1 MQRLVYVVSALS
13 AKGADQHIIGLRA
26 QRGAEGRRSLPAHPP
41 LGGSVSPTPAHAA
54 RGYPHLEG
62 RASASDALLGGH
74 RLSIES
80 YRERHVGAE
89 DRQGVDRAAS
99 DARQWR
105 ECVRHEVGGHG
116 EGDSLRSRRSAC
128 GGGHGMT
135 PLQLLS
141 EALRHQRSGAA
152 HGGAEAELGWLHL
165 GRVDDERDI
174 AWRSSLTPWRSR
186 SGQNGTP

>member
-1 MQRLVYVVSALS
+1 M
-13 AKGADQHIIGLRA
+13 
-26 QRGAEGRRSLPAHPP
+26 
-41 LGGSVSPTPAHAA
+41 SPTPAHAA

-105 ECVRHEVGGHG
+105 ECVLHEVGGHG

-165 GRVDDERDI
+165 GRVDDEGGHRVALEPDAVALAI
-174 AWRSSLTPWRSR
+174 RSEWDALTGDDCALVP
-186 SGQNGTP
+186 

>member
-1 MQRLVYVVSALS
+1 MTPLM
-13 AKGADQHIIGLRA
+13 
-26 QRGAEGRRSLPAHPP
+26 EPSLPR
-41 LGGSVSPTPAHAA
+41 LKLSD
-54 RGYPHLEG
+54 
-62 RASASDALLGGH
+62 ASAAPSG
-74 RLSIES
+74 RLMSTRS
-80 YRERHVGAE
+80 ACF
-89 DRQGVDRAAS
+89 AS

-152 HGGAEAELGWLHL
+152 HGGAEAELGWLHP
-165 GRVDDERDI
+165 GRVDHEGGHRV
-174 AWRSSLTPWRSR
+174 ARFLQP
-186 SGQNGTP
+186 